1 MKAKLNN
8 PTFHKPI
15 NECQHLAAYNFKSL
29 PGNMIINQ
37 TCEHLILPLWTNTK
51 EKKTP
56 LCCYALQ
63 SCQTLRSYMLATLL
77 IREHWT
83 YTDISAWNLLISI

>member
-1 MKAKLNN
+1 MIFFKKKNKNLLPSTMKAKLNN

-51 EKKTP
+51 EKKT
-56 LCCYALQ
+56 LFVA
-63 SCQTLRSYMLATLL
+63 MLYNLVKLL
-77 IREHWT
+77 EVICWPPF
-83 YTDISAWNLLISI
+83 

>member
-15 NECQHLAAYNFKSL
+15 NKCQHLAAYNFKSL

-51 EKKTP
+51 EKKT
-56 LCCYALQ
+56 LFVA
-63 SCQTLRSYMLATLL
+63 MLYNLVKLL
-77 IREHWT
+77 EVICWPPF
-83 YTDISAWNLLISI
+83 